1 MTLWL
6 KGSLTKVSKLSVSFF
21 CFFNLFPHTAGRIG
35 RVFVYL
41 FATRIFDLTAH
52 VFYSVETIVKNVFY
66 GLYMICFNDWT
77 LLETSYRKHFF
88 SGKGSK
94 LTLKHEIV
102 YDWSCMVYFESVFHD
117 GFS

>member
-1 MTLWL
+1 M
-6 KGSLTKVSKLSVSFF
+6 GLTNQIKLVSCVHK
-21 CFFNLFPHTAGRIG
+21 HTAGRIG